1 MDLILN
7 AFFIQIICST
17 QEKLKRTKNNY
28 LKIMAYYLIK
38 TLFPIA
44 ELTSIRK
51 ICLKL
56 IFREMLFQFCLEKTY
71 LQCDMKF

>member
-38 TLFPIA
+38 TLFSIA

-56 IFREMLFQFCLEKTY
+56 LGKCYVNFV
-71 LQCDMKF
+71 